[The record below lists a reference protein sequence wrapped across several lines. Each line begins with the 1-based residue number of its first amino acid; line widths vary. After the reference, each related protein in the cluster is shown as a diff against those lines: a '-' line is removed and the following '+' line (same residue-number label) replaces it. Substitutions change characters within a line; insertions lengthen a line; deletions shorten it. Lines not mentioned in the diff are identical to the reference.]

1 MIWYPSSSIS
11 YDCRGH
17 FLPYPKYVTHVL
29 CHPCSL
35 AVLQSCMSSCDR
47 GTKVSWSNTIPRLSN
62 LVSEV
67 SSRYYFAARENVMV
81 SLWFPCDI
89 GFADFGFSKRSL
101 KRIIMCCAI
110 FQAFLFNQIKYRQ
123 RSQIYMHE
131 GSLGHTKKLRCAA
144 LWWMRSWI
152 ISLSVFKVT
161 NLHRYSNK
169 HTSAP
174 FCFC

>member
-1 MIWYPSSSIS
+1 MWSEYFLFPWKKIYWDSLSLCHRVAFAPLLAVSLQCHNDMVSLFF
-11 YDCRGH
+11 H
-17 FLPYPKYVTHVL
+17 FVRLSWPFFAPYPKYVTHVL
-29 CHPCSL
+29 CHTCSL

-110 FQAFLFNQIKYRQ
+110 FQAFAFNRIKYRQ
-123 RSQIYMHE
+123 RSQIYVSM
-131 GSLGHTKKLRCAA
+131 GHT
-144 LWWMRSWI
+144 
-152 ISLSVFKVT
+152 
-161 NLHRYSNK
+161 
-169 HTSAP
+169 
-174 FCFC
+174 